1 MILRD
6 QGDLNGSAVHVV
18 ESAPPTQNSGGTSRS
33 NPPANPTTE
42 SSRRTGSR
50 ISDTLG
56 RHMNRVRTGRSEQ
69 NRDAQVRNR
78 VARMENWLNQ
88 LNASITALERRTS
101 PEESRQYISD
111 SDNDR
116 RNNSETGPMP
126 VSHTLHN
133 QGCRFDLILY

>member
-1 MILRD
+1 
-6 QGDLNGSAVHVV
+6 
-18 ESAPPTQNSGGTSRS
+18 
-33 NPPANPTTE
+33 
-42 SSRRTGSR
+42 
-50 ISDTLG
+50 
-56 RHMNRVRTGRSEQ
+56 MNRVRTGRSEQ

-133 QGCRFDLILY
+133 QGCQFDLILLGR